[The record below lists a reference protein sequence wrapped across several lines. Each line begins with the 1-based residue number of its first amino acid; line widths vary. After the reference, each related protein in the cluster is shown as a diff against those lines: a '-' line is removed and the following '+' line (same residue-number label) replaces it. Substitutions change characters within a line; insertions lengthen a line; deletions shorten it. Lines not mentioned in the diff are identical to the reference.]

1 MSTLC
6 DRFGQQGAENE
17 LTEGDQEQR
26 EDRLLVEPRNGG
38 GGRPK
43 KWGERRERATMQGR
57 RGPLCGSLA
66 DNGLIRPDVAFKSCG
81 SLNKQIW
88 ALRRWT

>member
-6 DRFGQQGAENE
+6 DRFGQQGGENE

-38 GGRPK
+38 GGQQK
-43 KWGERRERATMQGR
+43 EWGERREQATMQGG

-88 ALRRWT
+88 VLRRWT